1 MSLGGTGRHY
11 LGCSTSWGDTGK
23 FAPLSFH
30 HESHRWTFGAGVK
43 RREGRAFELPPENS
57 TVYSKS
63 FQDKM
68 FFVFNFK
75 SFPQKSPVTTKLCSI
90 RESDL
95 HILSASDRNCMTL
108 VRSPTSPAAN
118 LFLYIKSQTKKTTVK
133 PYDHFH
139 LKSCD
144 CDSLPSY
151 SAVGLPCKPLAP
163 VELVW
168 PEGPRE
174 GSWSRWEL
182 TAKSKSAGVWGKV
195 VPKGVLALTPGYPLF
210 SWQAENITRGKF
222 WEWVNLTSIKPLSFL
237 NRPQRLLCLVQVQA
251 LLLARWGTLVRS

>member
-1 MSLGGTGRHY
+1 MARHFSVIPTLRAVLLGALWIWERVKGILTGAGQLFSESFEVSSQAPASFCSRSRLFQGSGGSLRYPHLSAMSLGGTGRHY

-30 HESHRWTFGAGVK
+30 HESHRLTFGAGVK

-95 HILSASDRNCMTL
+95 HILSVSDRNCMTL

-118 LFLYIKSQTKKTTVK
+118 LFLYIKS
-133 PYDHFH
+133 
-139 LKSCD
+139 
-144 CDSLPSY
+144 
-151 SAVGLPCKPLAP
+151 
-163 VELVW
+163 
-168 PEGPRE
+168 
-174 GSWSRWEL
+174 
-182 TAKSKSAGVWGKV
+182 
-195 VPKGVLALTPGYPLF
+195 
-210 SWQAENITRGKF
+210 
-222 WEWVNLTSIKPLSFL
+222 
-237 NRPQRLLCLVQVQA
+237 
-251 LLLARWGTLVRS
+251 